1 MQFLVNVI
9 DDGQAAAVGNTY
21 SATDAEAAAVDAFNE
36 RMGDAIV
43 FAAGVSA
50 PADATVVDA
59 REGATDTTAD
69 TTTGPA
75 TTGPATTGPATTG
88 PATTGPATS
97 TDEYVA
103 GFWVMDL
110 PDAETAARVAHQA
123 SQACNRKIE
132 LRPLL

>member
-1 MQFLVNVI
+1 VQFLVNVI
-9 DDGQAAAVGNTY
+9 DDGQAVAAGRTE
-21 SATDAEAAAVDAFNE
+21 SATDAEAAAVDGFND
-36 RMGDAIV
+36 RLADAIV

-59 REGATDTTAD
+59 RGGSTDTTP
-69 TTTGPA
+69 GPV
-75 TTGPATTGPATTG
+75 TNR
-88 PATTGPATS
+88 
-97 TDEYVA
+97 DEYVA

-110 PDAETAARVAHQA
+110 PDAETAVRVAQQA

>member
-1 MQFLVNVI
+1 VQFLVNVI
-9 DDGQAAAVGNTY
+9 DDGQAVAVGDTY
-21 SATDAEAAAVDAFNE
+21 SATGAEAAAVDAFNQ
-36 RMGDAIV
+36 RMADAIV

-59 REGATDTTAD
+59 RASAGDAA
-69 TTTGPA
+69 TGPA
-75 TTGPATTGPATTG
+75 TAGPATA
-88 PATTGPATS
+88 

>member
-9 DDGQAAAVGNTY
+9 DDGQAQAAGR
-21 SATDAEAAAVDAFNE
+21 TDSGTTAEMDAVDAFNTGL
-36 RMGDAIV
+36 GDAIV

-59 REGATDTTAD
+59 RAGAA
-69 TTTGPA
+69 A
-75 TTGPATTGPATTG
+75 TTPGPVVHA
-88 PATTGPATS
+88 
-97 TDEYVA
+97 DEFVA

-110 PDAETAARVAHQA
+110 PDAETALRVAAEA
-123 SQACNRKIE
+123 SVACNRKIE

>member
-21 SATDAEAAAVDAFNE
+21 SATDAEAAAVDAFNQ
-36 RMGDAIV
+36 RMADAIV

-50 PADATVVDA
+50 PADTTVVDA
-59 REGATDTTAD
+59 REGAADTTAD

-75 TTGPATTGPATTG
+75 TD
-88 PATTGPATS
+88 

>member
-21 SATDAEAAAVDAFNE
+21 SATDAEAAAVDAFNQ
-36 RMGDAIV
+36 RMADAIV

-59 REGATDTTAD
+59 RGGAAD
-69 TTTGPA
+69 TGTGPA
-75 TTGPATTGPATTG
+75 NN
-88 PATTGPATS
+88 S
-97 TDEYVA
+97 DEYVA

>member
-21 SATDAEAAAVDAFNE
+21 SATDAEAAAVDAFNQ
-36 RMGDAIV
+36 RMADAIV

-59 REGATDTTAD
+59 REGAAAKTAD
-69 TTTGPA
+69 TTTR
-75 TTGPATTGPATTG
+75 

-110 PDAETAARVAHQA
+110 PDAATAARVAHQA

>member
-59 REGATDTTAD
+59 RGGAADTTAD
-69 TTTGPA
+69 TMTRPA
-75 TTGPATTGPATTG
+75 TTGPATDP
-88 PATTGPATS
+88 
-97 TDEYVA
+97 DEYVA

>member
-21 SATDAEAAAVDAFNE
+21 SATDAEAAAVDAFNQ
-36 RMGDAIV
+36 RMADAIV

-59 REGATDTTAD
+59 RGGAAD
-69 TTTGPA
+69 TTNRPD
-75 TTGPATTGPATTG
+75 P
-88 PATTGPATS
+88 
-97 TDEYVA
+97 DEYVA

>member
-21 SATDAEAAAVDAFNE
+21 SATDAEAAAVDAFNQ
-36 RMGDAIV
+36 RMADAIV

-59 REGATDTTAD
+59 RGDAGDTTPGHAAP
-69 TTTGPA
+69 GHAAP
-75 TTGPATTGPATTG
+75 GH
-88 PATTGPATS
+88 ATTGPATS

>member
-50 PADATVVDA
+50 PADAIVVDA
-59 REGATDTTAD
+59 RGGAAD
-69 TTTGPA
+69 TGTGPA
-75 TTGPATTGPATTG
+75 
-88 PATTGPATS
+88 S
-97 TDEYVA
+97 NSDEYVA

-110 PDAETAARVAHQA
+110 PDAETATRVAHQA

>member
-36 RMGDAIV
+36 RMADAIV

-50 PADATVVDA
+50 PANATVVDA
-59 REGATDTTAD
+59 RGGAVDTTNRPD
-69 TTTGPA
+69 P
-75 TTGPATTGPATTG
+75 
-88 PATTGPATS
+88 
-97 TDEYVA
+97 DEYVA

>member
-9 DDGQAAAVGNTY
+9 DDGQAAAVGNTS

-36 RMGDAIV
+36 RMADAIV
-43 FAAGVSA
+43 FAAGASA
-50 PADATVVDA
+50 PADAIVVDA
-59 REGATDTTAD
+59 RGDAAD
-69 TTTGPA
+69 TTPRHA
-75 TTGPATTGPATTG
+75 TTGPV
-88 PATTGPATS
+88 TS
-97 TDEYVA
+97 PDEYVA
-103 GFWVMDL
+103 GFWIMDL

>member
-21 SATDAEAAAVDAFNE
+21 SATDAEAAAVDSFNQ
-36 RMGDAIV
+36 RMADVIV

-59 REGATDTTAD
+59 REGAT
-69 TTTGPA
+69 A
-75 TTGPATTGPATTG
+75 TTPGH
-88 PATTGPATS
+88 ATTGPATS

>member
-21 SATDAEAAAVDAFNE
+21 SATDAEAAAVDAFNQ
-36 RMGDAIV
+36 RMADAIV

-50 PADATVVDA
+50 PADAIVVDA
-59 REGATDTTAD
+59 RGDTAD
-69 TTTGPA
+69 TTPGHAAP
-75 TTGPATTGPATTG
+75 GH
-88 PATTGPATS
+88 ATTGPATS

>member
-21 SATDAEAAAVDAFNE
+21 SATDAEAAAVDAFNQ
-36 RMGDAIV
+36 RMADAIV

-59 REGATDTTAD
+59 REGAAD
-69 TTTGPA
+69 TTPGHAAP
-75 TTGPATTGPATTG
+75 GH
-88 PATTGPATS
+88 ATTGPATS
-97 TDEYVA
+97 VDEYVA

>member
-21 SATDAEAAAVDAFNE
+21 SATDAEAAAVDAFNQ
-36 RMGDAIV
+36 RMADAIV

-59 REGATDTTAD
+59 REGATDTTPGHAAP
-69 TTTGPA
+69 GH
-75 TTGPATTGPATTG
+75 
-88 PATTGPATS
+88 ATTGPATS

>member
-21 SATDAEAAAVDAFNE
+21 SATDAEAAAVDAFNQ
-36 RMGDAIV
+36 RMADAIV

-50 PADATVVDA
+50 PGDAIVVDA
-59 REGATDTTAD
+59 RGGAVDTTAD
-69 TTTGPA
+69 TTTRPA
-75 TTGPATTGPATTG
+75 
-88 PATTGPATS
+88 S
-97 TDEYVA
+97 NSVEYVA

-123 SQACNRKIE
+123 SEACNRKIE

>member
-21 SATDAEAAAVDAFNE
+21 SATDAEAAAVDAFNQ
-36 RMGDAIV
+36 RMADAIV

-50 PADATVVDA
+50 PADAIVVDA
-59 REGATDTTAD
+59 RGDTAD
-69 TTTGPA
+69 A
-75 TTGPATTGPATTG
+75 TPGHAAPGHAAPGH
-88 PATTGPATS
+88 ATTGPATS
-97 TDEYVA
+97 VDEYVA

>member
-21 SATDAEAAAVDAFNE
+21 SATDAEAAAVDAFNQ
-36 RMGDAIV
+36 RMADAIV

-50 PADATVVDA
+50 PADAIVVDA
-59 REGATDTTAD
+59 RGDTAD
-69 TTTGPA
+69 TTPGHAAPGHA
-75 TTGPATTGPATTG
+75 AP
-88 PATTGPATS
+88 GPATS

>member
-21 SATDAEAAAVDAFNE
+21 SATDAEAAAVDSFNQ
-36 RMGDAIV
+36 RMADVIV

-50 PADATVVDA
+50 PSDATVVDA
-59 REGATDTTAD
+59 REGAADTTA
-69 TTTGPA
+69 GRA
-75 TTGPATTGPATTG
+75 TTGPATA
-88 PATTGPATS
+88 

>member
-21 SATDAEAAAVDAFNE
+21 SATDAEASAVDAFNQ
-36 RMGDAIV
+36 RMADAIV

-59 REGATDTTAD
+59 REGATDTTPGHAAP
-69 TTTGPA
+69 GH
-75 TTGPATTGPATTG
+75 
-88 PATTGPATS
+88 ATTGPATS

-110 PDAETAARVAHQA
+110 PGAETAARVAHQA

>member
-9 DDGQAAAVGNTY
+9 DDGQAE
-21 SATDAEAAAVDAFNE
+21 ATGRTESGTQAEMDAVDAFNT
-36 RMGDAIV
+36 RLGDAIV

-59 REGATDTTAD
+59 RSGT
-69 TTTGPA
+69 
-75 TTGPATTGPATTG
+75 
-88 PATTGPATS
+88 TS
-97 TDEYVA
+97 TTPGPVVAADRFAA

-110 PDAETAARVAHQA
+110 PDAETALRVAGEA
-123 SQACNRKIE
+123 SAACNRTIE

>member
-1 MQFLVNVI
+1 VQFLVNVI
-9 DDGQAAAVGNTY
+9 DDGQAAAVGDTY
-21 SATDAEAAAVDAFNE
+21 SATEAEAAAVDAFNQ
-36 RMGDAIV
+36 RMADAIV

-50 PADATVVDA
+50 PVDATVVDA
-59 REGATDTTAD
+59 RASAGDAA
-69 TTTGPA
+69 TGPA
-75 TTGPATTGPATTG
+75 TAGPATA
-88 PATTGPATS
+88 

>member
-21 SATDAEAAAVDAFNE
+21 SATDAEAAAVEAFNE
-36 RMGDAIV
+36 RMADAIV

-50 PADATVVDA
+50 PADAIVVDA
-59 REGATDTTAD
+59 RGDAAD
-69 TTTGPA
+69 TTPGRA
-75 TTGPATTGPATTG
+75 TTGPATN
-88 PATTGPATS
+88 S
-97 TDEYVA
+97 DEYVA

>member
-21 SATDAEAAAVDAFNE
+21 SATDAEAAAVDAFNQ
-36 RMGDAIV
+36 RMADAIV
-43 FAAGVSA
+43 FAAGASA
-50 PADATVVDA
+50 PADAIVVDA
-59 REGATDTTAD
+59 RGDTAD
-69 TTTGPA
+69 A
-75 TTGPATTGPATTG
+75 TPGHTAPGD
-88 PATTGPATS
+88 ATTGPATS

>member
-21 SATDAEAAAVDAFNE
+21 SATDAEAAAVDAFNQ
-36 RMGDAIV
+36 RMADAIV

-50 PADATVVDA
+50 PADTTVVDA
-59 REGATDTTAD
+59 REGATDTTP
-69 TTTGPA
+69 GHA
-75 TTGPATTGPATTG
+75 TTR
-88 PATTGPATS
+88 PATS
-97 TDEYVA
+97 VDEYVA

>member
-21 SATDAEAAAVDAFNE
+21 SATDAEAAAVDAFNQ

-50 PADATVVDA
+50 PADAIVVDA
-59 REGATDTTAD
+59 RGDTAD
-69 TTTGPA
+69 TTPGHA
-75 TTGPATTGPATTG
+75 AAGHAAAGH
-88 PATTGPATS
+88 ATTGPATS

-110 PDAETAARVAHQA
+110 PDAETATRVAHPA